1 MLSRS
6 TIATRRLNNIARTLA
21 NTTTT
26 TRNLATMS
34 TKEVTREPT
43 KVVYAQET
51 PEGVGATVRRSIGTY
66 ALRNL
71 SPFLMLDHAK
81 IQKGSGFPDHPH
93 RGQSTVTY
101 CLKGKMGHED
111 FTGAAGTLEPGDV
124 QWMTAGRGI
133 VHSEMPVFDGDYDE
147 VEGMQL
153 WVDLPADKKM
163 IEPSYQ
169 EKKAADIDTARPS
182 DGVTI
187 KVISG
192 ESHGVKGFVR
202 PVGGC
207 WFLDVRLE
215 KPGATVFQEIPEGW
229 TGFAYI
235 ITGEAEFGDK
245 KQVVKKYNTVV
256 FSDEPDQT
264 GIQITR
270 PEGTTEET
278 RLLVI
283 AGQPLNQP
291 CVQHGPFVVTNQ
303 REVLQAMIDYQTG
316 RNGFENAPNWKSKL
330 GAPLRGD

>member
-1 MLSRS
+1 MLARS
-6 TIATRRLNNIARTLA
+6 TATNRLNNIARTIA
-21 NTTTT
+21 TTT
-26 TRNLATMS
+26 TRNNSTMS
-34 TKEVTREPT
+34 QVTRTPT
-43 KVVYAQET
+43 KTVYAQET

-169 EKKAADIDTARPS
+169 EKKAAEIDTARPA

-192 ESHGVKGFVR
+192 KSHGVEGFVR

-215 KPGATVFQEIPEGW
+215 QPGASVFQEIPEGW

-235 ITGEAEFGDK
+235 ITGAAQFGEEATPTDK
-245 KQVVKKYNTVV
+245 HNTVV
-256 FSDEPDQT
+256 FSAEPGQN
-264 GIQITR
+264 GVLITR
-270 PEGTTEET
+270 PEGSTEET
-278 RLLVI
+278 RVLVI
-283 AGQPLNQP
+283 AGEPLDQP
-291 CVQHGPFVVTNQ
+291 CVQHGPFVVTSQ
-303 REVLQAMIDYQTG
+303 REVLQAMVDYQTG
-316 RNGFENAPNWKSKL
+316 RNGFENAPAWKSKL
-330 GAPLRGD
+330 GAPLRSD

>member
-6 TIATRRLNNIARTLA
+6 TAINRINNIARNL
-21 NTTTT
+21 TTTA
-26 TRNLATMS
+26 TRNKSTMS
-34 TKEVTREPT
+34 AQVTRTPT
-43 KVVYAQET
+43 KTVYAQET

-169 EKKAADIDTARPS
+169 EKKAADIDTAKPA

-192 ESHGVKGFVR
+192 KSHGVEGFVR

-235 ITGEAEFGDK
+235 ISGSAQFGEEATPTNKF
-245 KQVVKKYNTVV
+245 NTVV
-256 FSDEPDQT
+256 FSAEPGQN
-264 GIQITR
+264 GVQITR

-283 AGQPLNQP
+283 AGEPLDQP
-291 CVQHGPFVVTNQ
+291 CVQHGPFVVTSQ
-303 REVLQAMIDYQTG
+303 REVLQAMVDYQTG
-316 RNGFENAPNWKSKL
+316 RNGFENAPRWKSKL